1 MNSVPTC
8 ADANLLN
15 GVLRE
20 AWQWP
25 ECDSFLKNK
34 AYRRTSRA
42 ATNPRVTS
50 ERSAFVVGVLLE
62 MDARKQIR
70 A

>member
-25 ECDSFLKNK
+25 ECDSFLKDE
-34 AYRRTSRA
+34 AYRRTPRA